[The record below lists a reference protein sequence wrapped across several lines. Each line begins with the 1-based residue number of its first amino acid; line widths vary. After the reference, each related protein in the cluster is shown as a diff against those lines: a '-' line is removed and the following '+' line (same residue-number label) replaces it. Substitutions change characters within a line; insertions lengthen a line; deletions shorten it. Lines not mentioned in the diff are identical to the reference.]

1 MALTPESQRAL
12 MAMLK
17 VKQPESIAAPIQ
29 PKIGTNPLTEAYY
42 NYIEGD
48 PLAQQVS
55 GGDPLKKLLR
65 FASEFVPGIN
75 TELAQRRGDKVGEA
89 LSYLDALGA
98 ASLPIKAGANV
109 ATRLQRA
116 KDMGF
121 DIENPVYHGTHAD
134 NIKEFDNKFIGNRD
148 EGFFGRGHYFTDNY
162 GEASYYGPNVGEYY
176 TKGKLLDLSQTKEN
190 SNFKLLDKDYFKFWT
205 KELDKLDMLDEPTKK
220 GLKTINKI
228 DDYVDNNVKFIRA
241 DDNRGNEGIAAYV
254 KNPSQY
260 GQDKIYSNFG
270 LADKETAIRSL
281 KENIIDET
289 QYKSDLRKIFPDTEN
304 ILYSLSDYIRVGGKG
319 AEELTKQA
327 KKAGYDG
334 IKVGDE
340 TVIFDPKNIR
350 SVDAKFD
357 PKKINSSNLLAGVGG
372 LSLLAVDPQE

>member
-1 MALTPESQRAL
+1 MAVTPESQKAL
-12 MAMLK
+12 MDILK

-98 ASLPIKAGANV
+98 ASLPIKAGA
-109 ATRLQRA
+109 RLQRA

-134 NIKEFDNKFIGNRD
+134 NIKEFDDKFIGNRD

>member
-1 MALTPESQRAL
+1 MALTPETQRAL
-12 MAMLK
+12 MDILK

-29 PKIGTNPLTEAYY
+29 PKIGTNPLAESYY
-42 NYIEGD
+42 NYIQGD

-121 DIENPVYHGTHAD
+121 DIDSPVYHGTHAD
-134 NIKEFDNKFIGNRD
+134 NIKEFDDKLIGNRD
-148 EGFFGRGHYFTDNY
+148 EGFFGRGHYFTNSS

-190 SNFKLLDKDYFKFWT
+190 SNFELLDKDYFDFWT
-205 KELDKLDMLDEPTKK
+205 KELDKLDMLDEPLQK
-220 GLKTINKI
+220 GLKTLNKI
-228 DDYVDNNVKFIRA
+228 DNYIDNNVKFIKS
-241 DDNRGNEGIAAYV
+241 DDRLGNEGIAAYV
-254 KNPSQY
+254 KSPTEY
-260 GQDKIYSNFG
+260 GSDKIYSTFG
-270 LADKETAIRSL
+270 LADKEKAIKSL
-281 KENIIDET
+281 KNNIVDKT
-289 QYKSDLRKIFPDTEN
+289 QFDSSLKKLFPNTDN
-304 ILYSLSDYIRVGGKG
+304 ILYSLSDYIRFGGKG
-319 AEELTKQA
+319 AEELTNNA

>member
-1 MALTPESQRAL
+1 MALTPESQKAL

-98 ASLPIKAGANV
+98 ASLPIKAGA
-109 ATRLQRA
+109 RLQRA

-134 NIKEFDNKFIGNRD
+134 NIKEFDDKFIGNRD